1 MAEKYKLVVI
11 GAGPGGYVAAIRAAQ
26 LGIKTAIIEREY
38 FGGVCLNWG
47 CIPSKTLLH
56 VTELKRHVEEAK
68 RIGLITEKVSIDL
81 NLLRK
86 HKETTVK
93 RLTGG
98 VKMLLDKA
106 GVKSFV
112 GSARFIS
119 PTKIEVSSDNSKTEI
134 ESEYFIIATGAHP
147 MQLPMLMQDGKA
159 IIGARESI
167 DIPNVPGE
175 MLVVGAGPIGVEL
188 ATVYQTLGSKVTIV
202 EILNTVLPFL
212 DSDIS
217 QVTERA
223 LKKQGLTILL
233 SSKVIKSEI
242 TGGKVKVTIET
253 GGKTEE
259 RTFDSV
265 LVAAG
270 MIPNTADMGLDK
282 VGVKLDAKGF
292 VTVDSR
298 MRSNVANI
306 FAIGDVAGGALLAHK
321 ASHEGMVAAEAIA
334 GSGASADWKG
344 VPYAVFCDPEVAGVG
359 LTEKEATQKGM
370 KVRIGKFPYQGVG
383 KAVATL
389 ATDGFAKVI
398 SDADTDAILGIHVVG
413 PHAGDIVFTGTA
425 LLELDCTAEDLGH
438 LMAIHPTLSEALMEA
453 GLAAHKKAIHI
464 PN

>member
-26 LGIKTAIIEREY
+26 LGIKTAILEREY

-147 MQLPMLMQDGKA
+147 MQLPMLKQDGKA